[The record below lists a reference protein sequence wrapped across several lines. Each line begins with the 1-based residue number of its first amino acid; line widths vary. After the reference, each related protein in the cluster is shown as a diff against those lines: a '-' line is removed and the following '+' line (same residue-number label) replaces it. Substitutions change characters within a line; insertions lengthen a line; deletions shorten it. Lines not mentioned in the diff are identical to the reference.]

1 MIAIAVFLATSFG
14 VVVVGV
20 LLIPVT
26 TTIKV
31 FGQGT
36 QWTMGFNANILGWHS
51 NHAWQVP
58 MTPAQKVKPTTGFD
72 PKRVSQGFTGLTIYS
87 HFVKTLWDRTSVTSF
102 SCVLYLGLAEAAS
115 TALIIGL
122 LNNLLGPWVSLRIAP
137 RSSRRPVYGI
147 YPVWD
152 RVQFQGEFD
161 ATIRFRVINLV
172 EASLAALIQAISLL
186 IHGRYHK

>member
-1 MIAIAVFLATSFG
+1 MTTFG
-14 VVVVGV
+14 VVAVGV
-20 LLIPVT
+20 MLVPVT

-31 FGQGT
+31 SGQGT
-36 QWTMGFNANILGWHS
+36 QWTMGFNAQILGWHS
-51 NHAWQVP
+51 HHAWRVP

-72 PKRVSQGFTGLTIYS
+72 PKRVSQGFTGLKIYS
-87 HFVKTLWDRTSVTSF
+87 HFVKTLWDKTSVTNF

-152 RVQFQGEFD
+152 RVQFQGEFH
-161 ATIRFRVINLV
+161 ATLRFRVGSLV
-172 EASLAALIQAISLL
+172 EASLQALIRAIFLF
-186 IHGRYHK
+186 IHGRYQK